1 LQDAV
6 VIHYITLLI
15 TSANKKLIIAQ
26 S

>member
-1 LQDAV
+1 LQEAV

-15 TSANKKLIIAQ
+15 ISANKKLIIAQ